1 MTYGQWA
8 DEYLKSA
15 DETHKKILELEEKRR
30 HCRNAKLIYYYD
42 KKLKN
47 LYAMYGDCMYCA
59 RQLRRRADRLKEKGL
74 QNMEV

>member
-1 MTYGQWA
+1 MTYDQWA

-15 DETHKKILELEEKRR
+15 DATYQKIQELEGKAK

-47 LYAMYGDCMYCA
+47 LYAMYGDCLYCA
-59 RQLRRRADRLKEKGL
+59 RQLRRRADRLKEMGL